1 MSRWLPA
8 AASAHAGGI
17 DRELAIVHIVMLALF
32 AGWCAYLG
40 WVLFRFRRGRQP
52 EPQDAEASGR
62 VAMYVTAAVVVFEA
76 VMLIGLSLPMWFA
89 RQGPPPAD
97 SNAVAVR
104 VVAQQFAWNIH
115 YPGADGQFGETRPDM
130 AGPDNPVG
138 LDRTSPHGA
147 DDIVTGLMHVP
158 VGRQVVVQLTS
169 KDVIHSFGL
178 PNFRVKQDVIPGM
191 IATVWFTPTLTGQF
205 DIACSQLCGL
215 AHYRTRSVVV
225 VESAEDFARF
235 LADEAG
241 FLK

>member
-1 MSRWLPA
+1 MTRWLPP
-8 AASAHAGGI
+8 AASAHAAGI

-32 AGWCAYLG
+32 VGWFAYLA
-40 WVLFRFRRGRQP
+40 WVLFRFRRSRQP
-52 EPQDAEASGR
+52 FPSQQGASGR
-62 VAMYVTAAVVVFEA
+62 VAMFITAGVVVFEA
-76 VMLIGLSLPMWFA
+76 VMLVGLSLPMWFT

-97 SNAVAVR
+97 SSAVVVR
-104 VVAQQFAWNIH
+104 VVAQQFQWNFH
-115 YPGADGQFGETRPDM
+115 YPGADGQFGDTRPDLVS
-130 AGPDNPVG
+130 AENPVG

-147 DDIVTGLMHVP
+147 DDIVTGLLHVP

-191 IATVWFTPTLTGQF
+191 IATVWFTPTVPGQF

-215 AHYRTRSVVV
+215 AHYRMRSDVV
-225 VESAEDFARF
+225 VESADAFAKF
-235 LADEAG
+235 LADEAA